1 MNEKEIESLAN
12 KIILKMM
19 KIKTMED
26 WMHDTQYSG
35 QSLEKDHKDLKMTE
49 EESAIGEIAKLM
61 TLKNLFEDKEEYE
74 KAGTMLK
81 KVKLILRKLDDEF
94 EADE

>member
-1 MNEKEIESLAN
+1 MNEKEIENLAN

-26 WMHDTQYSG
+26 WMHDSQYSE
-35 QSLEKDHKDLKMTE
+35 QALNKDYNDLRMTE

-74 KAGTMLK
+74 KCNIVKKRIQIVNDILK
-81 KVKLILRKLDDEF
+81 NYK
-94 EADE
+94 

>member
-1 MNEKEIESLAN
+1 MNEKEIENLAN

-26 WMHDTQYSG
+26 WMHDSQYSE
-35 QSLEKDHKDLKMTE
+35 QALNKDYKDLQMTE

-74 KAGTMLK
+74 KCNIVKKRIQIVNNILK
-81 KVKLILRKLDDEF
+81 NYK
-94 EADE
+94 

>member
-1 MNEKEIESLAN
+1 MNDKEIENLAN

-26 WMHDTQYSG
+26 WMYDTQYSEHA
-35 QSLEKDHKDLKMTE
+35 LEKDHKDLQMSE
-49 EESAIGEIAKLM
+49 EESAIGEIAKLL

-74 KAGTMLK
+74 KCAIVKKRIKIVNDILK
-81 KVKLILRKLDDEF
+81 NYK
-94 EADE
+94 

>member
-26 WMHDTQYSG
+26 WMHDSQYSEKA
-35 QSLEKDHKDLKMTE
+35 LEKDYNDLNMTE

-61 TLKNLFEDKEEYE
+61 TLKNIFEDKEEYE
-74 KAGTMLK
+74 KCNIVKKRIQIVNDILK
-81 KVKLILRKLDDEF
+81 NYK
-94 EADE
+94 

>member
-1 MNEKEIESLAN
+1 MNEKEIENLAN

-26 WMHDTQYSG
+26 WMYDSQYSEP
-35 QSLEKDHKDLKMTE
+35 SLEKDYKDLSMTE

-61 TLKNLFEDKEEYE
+61 TLKNLFEDKEQYE
-74 KAGTMLK
+74 KCEIVKRRIEVVNDILK
-81 KVKLILRKLDDEF
+81 NTK
-94 EADE
+94 